1 MPLGYVV
8 PALGRTGADLRAARG
23 PHGLVATG
31 PSARLGSLLP
41 HLTTTTIQTADGRPL
56 EVRLPFLLALWLVL
70 GCLTITDDVAN
81 LCVYEFLV
89 NADRLGA
96 VLDELLKNYHDTE
109 TVTPS
114 VLRRKLLLLA
124 ASLRTETPAL
134 FCVTAACLFVVGGD
148 ADNIEVGDLT
158 PVQPV
163 WPLSPP
169 WFAHVTF
176 GMLLSPDKTLIILA
190 ELECVWSPRFFPAQR
205 SAHGG
210 IIRFESILVNALDTN
225 SAAIVNA
232 LNAMSKAEQLS
243 TIAATLLPTAPEM
256 VIYFPTAAAAALG
269 LSRAFLR
276 ATSTD
281 GALVVSVHEVL
292 TVIPHFEPFLYAI
305 GTELGA
311 PAALGLLLELVRAAL
326 KSPTA
331 SPSIGNIAAA
341 AEQYKYLVGRL
352 KEKRSAHEP
361 SADCVAFLIGELA
374 ERRMHEIT
382 SQAGVVP

>member
-1 MPLGYVV
+1 MVCLSALLVQGQALTDINTLYSRPLMPLGYVV

-31 PSARLGSLLP
+31 PAARLGSLLP
-41 HLTTTTIQTADGRPL
+41 HLTTTTTQTADGRPL

-70 GCLTITDDVAN
+70 GCLTITDDVAI

-124 ASLRTETPAL
+124 ASLRAETPAL
-134 FCVTAACLFVVGGD
+134 FRVTAACLFVVGGD
-148 ADNIEVGDLT
+148 ADNIEVGALT
-158 PVQPV
+158 PAQPV

-190 ELECVWSPRFFPAQR
+190 ELECVWAPRFFPAQR

-225 SAAIVNA
+225 S
-232 LNAMSKAEQLS
+232 QTQQRLS
-243 TIAATLLPTAPEM
+243 TP
-256 VIYFPTAAAAALG
+256 
-269 LSRAFLR
+269 
-276 ATSTD
+276 ST
-281 GALVVSVHEVL
+281 
-292 TVIPHFEPFLYAI
+292 
-305 GTELGA
+305 
-311 PAALGLLLELVRAAL
+311 R
-326 KSPTA
+326 
-331 SPSIGNIAAA
+331 
-341 AEQYKYLVGRL
+341 
-352 KEKRSAHEP
+352 
-361 SADCVAFLIGELA
+361 
-374 ERRMHEIT
+374 
-382 SQAGVVP
+382 